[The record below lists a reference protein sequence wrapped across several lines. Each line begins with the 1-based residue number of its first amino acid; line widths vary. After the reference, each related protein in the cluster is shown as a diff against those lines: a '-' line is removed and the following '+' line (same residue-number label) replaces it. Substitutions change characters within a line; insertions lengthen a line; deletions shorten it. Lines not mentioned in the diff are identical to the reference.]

1 MPKLRPIMR
10 WLKLAVRSLGVFAI
24 CISYLPPMRAQAP
37 VGAPTPPETKTEEP
51 KDALGRDTP
60 RGAVLGFLAA
70 ARKGT
75 PVAALYLDTPLR
87 GPDAEELAHQL
98 AVVLDARLPARLNE
112 LSDKPEGSIPDPL
125 KPNEDLVGTIKTANG
140 DLDIVVERVD
150 RGKIGRVWL
159 FSSKTLHAIPDVYA
173 ELNSPPIEKVLPK
186 FLTKRVAAVPVF
198 HWLAFFVGLPLV
210 YLLTGLLNRLI
221 GFALS
226 IFSRRLLG
234 RNKTSNPW
242 VLPAPLRLLIV
253 AFVIRWALSS
263 AGLPLLARQFWSTT
277 ALLFTI
283 LACIWM
289 LILLNGWGE
298 RLLISRRPGLSGS
311 GAVLRLVRRVLD
323 GIILFAG
330 LLFTLYHFG
339 VSPTAA
345 LAGAGVGG
353 IAIALAA
360 QKTLENLIAG
370 VSLIADKAVH
380 VGDFLKIGDTVG
392 SIEQV
397 GLRSTRIRTLDRTV
411 VCLPN
416 GQISNMSLESFSVR
430 DKFWFHP
437 RLNLRFE
444 TSPSQMRT
452 ALSDLRNLLLTH
464 SRVEASSVRVRFIA
478 IAQSSLDIEIVAYIF
493 AKDWGHF
500 LEIQE
505 QLLLKL
511 IEIVQ
516 QAGAEFAFPSQTMY
530 LSTDSME
537 RSSERNPKLAAS
549 AERTEL
555 GVVKAPAVKH

>member
-1 MPKLRPIMR
+1 MLKFRPIMR
-10 WLKLAVRSLGVFAI
+10 LKWAVRSLGIFAI
-24 CISYLPPMRAQAP
+24 STVYLLPICAQAP
-37 VGAPTPPETKTEEP
+37 VRAPTSPETKIEEP
-51 KDALGRDTP
+51 KDALGRDSP
-60 RGAVLGFLAA
+60 RGTVLGFLAA

-75 PVAALYLDTPLR
+75 SVAALYLDTPLR

-125 KPNEDLVGTIKTANG
+125 KPNEDLVGTVNTTNG
-140 DLDIVVERVD
+140 HLDIVVERVD

-159 FSSKTLHAIPDVYA
+159 FSAKTLHAIPDVYA
-173 ELNSPPIEKVLPK
+173 ELNSPPIEKVLPA
-186 FLTKRVAAVPVF
+186 FLTKRVAAIPVF

-210 YLLTGLLNRLI
+210 YLLTGSLNRII
-221 GFALS
+221 GLALAV
-226 IFSRRLLG
+226 FSRRLLG
-234 RNKTSNPW
+234 RNQTSNPL
-242 VLPAPLRLLIV
+242 VIPAPFRLLIV

-263 AGLPLLARQFWSTT
+263 LGLPLLARQFWSTT
-277 ALLFTI
+277 ALFFTI
-283 LACIWM
+283 IASIWM
-289 LILLNGWGE
+289 LMLLNGWGE
-298 RLLISRRPGLSGS
+298 RFLISRRPDLIGS
-311 GAVLRLVRRVLD
+311 GAVLRLVRRVFD
-323 GIILFAG
+323 GIILFAA
-330 LLFTLYHFG
+330 LLFTLDHFG

-392 SIEQV
+392 TIEQV

-437 RLNLRFE
+437 RLSLRFE
-444 TSPSQMRT
+444 TNPSQMRT
-452 ALSDLRNLLLTH
+452 ALSELRNMLLTH

-478 IAQSSLDIEIVAYIF
+478 IAQSSFDVEIFAYIF
-493 AKDWGHF
+493 ASDWGHF

-505 QLLLKL
+505 QILLT
-511 IEIVQ
+511 IIDTVQ
-516 QAGAEFAFPSQTMY
+516 NAGAEFAFPSQTMY
-530 LSTDSME
+530 LSTDSKDG
-537 RSSERNPKLAAS
+537 SSQLHQKLAAGS
-549 AERTEL
+549 ERTEL
-555 GVVKAPAVKH
+555 SVVKGPTVKH

>member
-298 RLLISRRPGLSGS
+298 RLLISHRPGLSGS